1 MKKNLLVFSLV
12 ILSLLTLIISPAVIN
27 ASNNKPSESDFVGNL
42 TCGGSAVQ
50 DGNVIRGIRFHE
62 NLPKFTNHL
71 YDILKIATPV
81 IIIITGML
89 DVLKAVSAQKE
100 DEMKKAQKK
109 FLNRLLAG
117 VVVFLV
123 FVIVETIVAF
133 VLPSSGSSE
142 ETNFHNAMNCV
153 KCFLNDY
160 KACQKVGTVSTSS
173 AGNNNSNKPQ
183 NNNNS
188 NGGSTTH
195 ESSSGTTHGGD
206 GGNF

>member
-1 MKKNLLVFSLV
+1 MKKNLLVFSL
-12 ILSLLTLIISPAVIN
+12 ILISIITLISPVAIK
-27 ASNNKPSESDFVGNL
+27 ADEKPTKEDFVGNL
-42 TCGGSAVQ
+42 TCGGGAVAEN
-50 DGNVIRGIRFHE
+50 GNIRGIRFHE
-62 NLPKFTNHL
+62 NLPKFTNRL

-123 FVIVETIVAF
+123 FMIVETVVAIV
-133 VLPSSGSSE
+133 VPDDTS
-142 ETNFHNAMNCV
+142 NAMNCV

-160 KACQKVGTVSTSS
+160 NVCQRVG
-173 AGNNNSNKPQ
+173 
-183 NNNNS
+183 
-188 NGGSTTH
+188 
-195 ESSSGTTHGGD
+195 
-206 GGNF
+206 

>member
-12 ILSLLTLIISPAVIN
+12 MLSLFTLIISPVVVKAD
-27 ASNNKPSESDFVGNL
+27 NNSKPSESDFVGNL

-50 DGNVIRGIRFHE
+50 DGNIVRGIRFHE
-62 NLPKFTNHL
+62 NLPKFTNSL

-123 FVIVETIVAF
+123 FMIIETLIA
-133 VLPSSGSSE
+133 VLVPDDE
-142 ETNFHNAMNCV
+142 KNAMNCV

-160 KACQKVGTVSTSS
+160 TACQKVGTVSTSN
-173 AGNNNSNKPQ
+173 AGTNNNNNN

-188 NGGSTTH
+188 QGGSTTH
-195 ESSSGTTHGGD
+195 ESSSGTTHGG
-206 GGNF
+206 GGGKF

>member
-1 MKKNLLVFSLV
+1 MKKNLLVFSLI
-12 ILSLLTLIISPAVIN
+12 ILSLFTLIISPVVVRADN
-27 ASNNKPSESDFVGNL
+27 DAPSESDFVGNL

-50 DGNVIRGIRFHE
+50 DGNVVRGIRFHE
-62 NLPKFTNHL
+62 NLPKFTNSL

-109 FLNRLLAG
+109 LLNRLLAG

-123 FVIVETIVAF
+123 FVIIETIVAF

-160 KACQKVGTVSTSS
+160 NACQRVGTVSTSS
-173 AGNNNSNKPQ
+173 AGANKNN

-195 ESSSGTTHGGD
+195 ESASGTTHGGG